1 MCTSSVNLAIP
12 LAHTWAVPFG
22 TTVTNATLKKGMLMS
37 GSHIDPVSL
46 VYVTGRGVTGSYGST
61 IFVSEEMNIY
71 NMYICVCV
79 YIYLQSVCLYV

>member
-1 MCTSSVNLAIP
+1 M
-12 LAHTWAVPFG
+12 
-22 TTVTNATLKKGMLMS
+22 TNATLKKGMLMS

-71 NMYICVCV
+71 NMYICV
-79 YIYLQSVCLYV
+79 YIYIYRVYACMCNEINNLNKEVVIKNLQLKR